1 MKKEEINAITRE
13 SEHIINVIIQSIME
27 TFEHLMP
34 HPDDVYDLE
43 QIKQVL
49 ESIKGVAGK
58 VTTSMMTLA
67 FLDED
72 EEDEK

>member
-1 MKKEEINAITRE
+1 MNKEELEQITKE
-13 SEHIINVIIQSIME
+13 SEHIISVIIQSIMD

-34 HPDDVYDLE
+34 HPEDVYDLE

-49 ESIKGVAGK
+49 ESIKGVAGN
-58 VTTSMMTLA
+58 VTTSMMMLA

-72 EEDEK
+72 DENI